1 VGAMGKKH
9 KQEITGSLI
18 SFPFQSLISYFLLF
32 FTLSL
37 LVLFALTPILSL
49 AKLGLIRWVLHLLL
63 GTKTPYIHSI
73 PYTRSLSIS
82 LPVFTGLFF
91 GYRKINK
98 TNPVPLKRELSK
110 AFLCI
115 FTLWLLEVATHIL
128 EITVKK
134 LNISTFFPNFLLTI
148 LISIGSISFPFLI
161 WLIVFHPTFLD

>member
-1 VGAMGKKH
+1 MGKKH
-9 KQEITGSLI
+9 KQEITGSLV

-37 LVLFALTPILSL
+37 LVLFILTPLFSI
-49 AKLGLIRWVLHLLL
+49 AKLGLVRWVLHLLL

-91 GYRKINK
+91 GYRKINI
-98 TNPVPLKRELSK
+98 NNQSQLKRELGK
-110 AFLCI
+110 GFFCVLV
-115 FTLWLLEVATHIL
+115 LWLLEVVTHIL
-128 EITVKK
+128 EITVTK